1 MIFRQVS
8 ELLQNILTITF
19 KNVYRL
25 PYETLS
31 SALKLI
37 VIQCMYITAVCVRS
51 LIKLRWLNYEFIR
64 YCYCFFCFVNI
75 SLFLKKKKKEISP
88 SPA

>member
-19 KNVYRL
+19 KNVCRL
-25 PYETLS
+25 PFETS
-31 SALKLI
+31 NSALKCI
-37 VIQCMYITAVCVRS
+37 VIQCVYITAVCVGS
-51 LIKLRWLNYEFIR
+51 VIKLRWLNSKFIR
-64 YCYCFFCFVNI
+64 YCYCFFFFNI
-75 SLFLKKKKKEISP
+75 SLFLKKRKEISP